1 MKVVALARAV
11 PTICLDT
18 ILLSVERIYGRIFV
32 IFATPC
38 MAFQFRNHPYV
49 TEGGVD
55 PQSVVNFLKDIKG
68 YPTHLD
74 VRGNST

>member
-1 MKVVALARAV
+1 MCSESRNFVRV
-11 PTICLDT
+11 PSRRYDPK
-18 ILLSVERIYGRIFV
+18 LSHGRG
-32 IFATPC
+32 
-38 MAFQFRNHPYV
+38 MAFQFRNRPYV

-74 VRGNST
+74 ARGNST

>member
-11 PTICLDT
+11 PTICL
-18 ILLSVERIYGRIFV
+18 ILSYYPLSVSTGVSLSF
-32 IFATPC
+32 FATPG

>member
-1 MKVVALARAV
+1 MGVS
-11 PTICLDT
+11 
-18 ILLSVERIYGRIFV
+18 LSF
-32 IFATPC
+32 FATSD
-38 MAFQFRNHPYV
+38 MAFQFRNRPYV